1 MKVSNPQG
9 FAMPPP
15 PPSLH
20 TLSEEEL
27 KAFEGSTRQA
37 IENRLLILRNVQV
50 RSVDNQFHNN
60 EKYLYVTRC
69 ERKSNILKYMIL
81 P

>member
-1 MKVSNPQG
+1 MIHGPDIKVRFIKHIFKNDFSD

-27 KAFEGSTRQA
+27 KLFEGNTRQA
-37 IENRLLILRNVQV
+37 IENRLVILRNVQV
-50 RSVDNQFHNN
+50 
-60 EKYLYVTRC
+60 
-69 ERKSNILKYMIL
+69 
-81 P
+81 

>member
-1 MKVSNPQG
+1 
-9 FAMPPP
+9 MPPP

-20 TLSEEEL
+20 SLSEEEL

-50 RSVDNQFHNN
+50 KSVDNQSH
-60 EKYLYVTRC
+60 LTM
-69 ERKSNILKYMIL
+69 KSICTSRDVSANQIF
-81 P
+81 